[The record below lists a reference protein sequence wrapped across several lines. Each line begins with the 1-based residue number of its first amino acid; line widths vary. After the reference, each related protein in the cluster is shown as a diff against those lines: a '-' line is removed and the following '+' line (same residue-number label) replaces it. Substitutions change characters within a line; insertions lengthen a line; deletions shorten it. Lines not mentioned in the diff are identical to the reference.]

1 MTRAGPELEVPSNVR
16 VVATCRVCRR
26 WRGLVNNRVEAVVAA
41 APPAVQAAKGATTS
55 LPVIAIDLDSDDP
68 VASGLIASPSNPYLR
83 LERANQATTTRGQP

>member
-1 MTRAGPELEVPSNVR
+1 LTRAGPGLEIPSNVR

-26 WRGLVNNRVEAVVAA
+26 WRGLVNNRVDAVVAA